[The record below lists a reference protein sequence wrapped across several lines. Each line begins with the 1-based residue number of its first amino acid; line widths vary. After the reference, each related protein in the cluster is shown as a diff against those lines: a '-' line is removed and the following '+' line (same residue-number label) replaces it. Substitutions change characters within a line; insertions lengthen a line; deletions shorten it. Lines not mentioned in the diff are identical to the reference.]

1 MANLASVLEEYVHTV
16 NNPDYGGDLNV
27 INSKF
32 PELANI
38 DPTVLEEY
46 VYTANNPGYAGNYNI
61 INGKFPELF
70 GGPTTPT
77 STSTSTSKS
86 KSKSKTKTE
95 KKEEPTFV
103 NTEFWENQ
111 KYARENYTYRD
122 GKWYY
127 KSPKSG
133 KEVEISKTHKGKT
146 SASSTIQ
153 RLEELQKERE
163 AELNYKR
170 SKLELEK
177 DLLNNKEEKTKED
190 IQKELEIDN
199 QINSI
204 GTETSIDEEEKNKQK
219 KEQGFLK
226 MPEVTKDITEKDDE
240 DAVEELNKKY
250 GEYGF
255 TFRVDEDGTD
265 QVFVTSN
272 YDENGKL
279 VPGGVTE
286 VFKFDQG
293 AIFDDDEKN
302 SDEAFDMDY
311 WMRKRAVKQSS
322 AKTLQNILVD
332 NKTDEQRE
340 EEGKES
346 ITTNVKHAVT
356 TEYVNNSRSAIP
368 LKLSDLDR
376 NNLPEGFE
384 KIADDYWDGNIDA
397 LINFM
402 YGYKSVSTM
411 VDNKSGMP
419 IKDKS
424 DKYLRGSKA
433 ETREY
438 FGGGSIT
445 TYETFDNNDVSRKQ
459 DIEQVIISY
468 AISKWQEENPGVEFD
483 EKNPEHHSSV
493 MEIKN
498 IANQEWQELSKPEN
512 EEDMF
517 ESDIYK
523 SIIETSRAT
532 IKAKDIQEN
541 IRDYAEDQDG
551 NVFWKGASQKLS
563 AEKAEEEF
571 DKLKQQSKDLLNEQS
586 AIEETITVSDKKLKE
601 TLKWFEDNNIDA
613 QIKEIRSKKYNTQEE
628 ADAAQEKIN
637 SLVNGFNSK
646 LQEYNDAKFNLEQAV
661 ITGKTLQRDFTEIIE
676 NREDFKEISKYLNQN
691 YQWGTLTIKSLGDAG
706 ADLLQGIATAA
717 EVIYNLPGIVAKES
731 SRALLDYAALN
742 PDSSVGKFVNSPVI
756 NSGLHGTEAV
766 GDFYTNSRFDDDPT
780 TRSIPQRL
788 HDAVDDFQKSNIM
801 NVADPTAF
809 GEIDGWGDFGK
820 WTSSMLA
827 SQAPQLALLIASGGS
842 SMLTQTALLTASA
855 GGQKFLGYE
864 EERDLYLESG
874 GLYGKNYSF
883 GNMILSSTAVGLAEA
898 LSERITYGQIK
909 GVSAGL
915 KRANLELLEQQ
926 VKGTFKRGFSREYVR
941 GYFQHMGKTVL
952 NPKLMAYAGYQRF
965 EEGVSE
971 SVATI
976 SENLIGLANGED
988 ISVWDNV
995 DQAFVSGVIM
1005 SQAISS
1011 PVLFNQMSAPFRAT
1025 NTQGILNSNT
1035 TRMEKLLQELHSSDN
1050 LDPVREQEII
1060 EEYKN
1065 LKEESMKVMELDV
1078 KRVDAMNEF
1087 EKGKLLEIH
1096 KSQKKAIKEATS
1108 LQTQLNNGEIT
1119 QEQFDQKYNELNNQ
1133 YSNRENQKQK
1143 ILDKYDVNVINV
1155 TYEQT
1160 MNSMRDKAKEINNAS
1175 EGSINIDIQEGNDGD
1190 LVQWQIENEG
1200 YTVDESDADGNP
1212 TRIIMKENNRKGKI
1226 KEFKNQLNDPNLTA
1240 KERSAIESNLKV
1252 LESGVDVGM
1261 DINQYNEIMNNSS
1274 NYGSF
1279 VPQYD
1284 SDGNY
1289 TGQKIFI
1296 NKNASHDGGEFS
1308 IASHEFMHGL
1318 LYSTLKGDMR
1328 TQDAL
1333 TQTILNTLK
1342 QKGVKIP
1349 DAVMAKINSYAQDGT
1364 KGEEIMTVLSQAI
1377 SDEVIKLPKT
1387 ALGGFKNFYRR
1398 YGYNHH
1404 GVAIEFDTDQ
1414 DVINFLKDYTYSMK
1428 NNKQNKALTNMF
1440 IHGASGDLIQKQ
1452 QRYRDL
1458 RKKYRDNAGE
1468 RAKQTM
1474 FSKNIDQEIRN
1485 NPDLLTEIDAFVKNE
1500 DGSTKYTD
1508 NDTWQNSVDFTD
1520 AYMYITQKKSLDGLI
1535 QAGMVGEGV
1544 NTPQALGEFT
1554 RKVKDELGERLFK
1567 NFDPA
1572 KNDSLFGW
1580 LTGVSGGMGKS
1591 IIYRAKGDVMVEYS
1605 KQIKAVSLDKGMTTE
1620 GGDTF
1625 SSQLE
1630 GETDTE
1636 MERLE
1641 SEDLTIGKT
1650 TVKKS
1655 DVDIVFLESVNADP
1669 TIVKSINNIV
1679 ENSGVNLEGLTY
1691 NGTKKNLV
1699 QHDGS
1704 KPKSKRKPV
1713 GPLYKVL
1720 DIVSNEF
1727 GVDGMRII
1735 KEQDLTTTH
1744 RTLAREYINEH
1755 ADKLIDM
1762 LPEGEN
1768 RSGDATGV
1776 ANTVLGEFYVKG
1788 ERISMAESGSGK
1800 GKVSQTKRS
1809 DITTNEFIE
1818 FFNKPGTKSDGAIRA
1833 LITQAATISANQA
1846 IRLNA
1851 ISKQSDPISTIAL
1864 VGDGKS
1870 AIMFSKRNKI
1880 PNLKDADKIPDYK
1893 RLGAFDSRLYNKN
1906 SNIFWNR
1913 VDQLAGTMAANNAIP
1928 LRNKQGEIINEDFAK
1943 RSIEEMIIDVYS
1955 DTFTT
1960 SEINELSESV
1970 YDIVSS
1976 KPLKYSTEV
1985 ENKIKNRTAQDTVE
1999 KQSAIVEA
2007 LYTSKQNANTKIS
2020 SFVGAGVTTASLGND
2035 TDLMDVSR
2043 ARIKTYV
2050 DTRVEEIKK
2059 EYAGQGDAVIGGQ
2072 IIKMLSEQM
2081 DQHTTAG
2088 KVWDGRQ
2095 QLFAATPDF
2104 VLNIASKI
2112 PGLNFAIKVASDG
2125 KTEIDTKT
2133 ATYDSNS
2140 RIKRSSDNLLSTDTR
2155 SKRSEKLSQK
2165 DVNKRKSS
2173 VFTKLDNNL
2182 PGTTIQQQR
2191 FKNYSQSGPSLITD
2205 FIFDKNKVS
2214 ERKQD
2219 ALNAQLELNN
2229 FVRFIAKEYKEGRMS
2244 ERELQVHMATLLSNM
2259 KPTLARAAMPKYI
2272 AKSLLPEGYQSMSK
2286 AQIKAHLK
2294 KNGAVYEHMQPRVGM
2309 VIHLFNQH
2317 INGNG
2322 VTDTQVPDFFSRYNI
2337 AVIPEAM
2344 DKKAINA
2351 VGLRESLATG
2361 QTMTMP
2367 EWMRYYNV
2375 DTEQKMEHLDSLIDI
2390 DTGIE
2395 LEPTAHISK
2404 TKELLNSQR
2413 SEAIYLSKAVNQ
2425 ANTTNENT
2433 PSRGMSAFDF
2443 DETLIDKG
2451 ENTIIATSP
2460 EGKEV
2465 TITSGQ
2471 WPVKGPKLAQD
2482 GYTFDFSDFVN
2493 VKGGVEGPLM
2503 QKFKNRIEKFGI
2515 ENNYILTARPAEAAP
2530 AIQDWLKEQ
2539 GIDMPLENITGLGN
2553 STGAAKAQWMVE
2565 KFAEGYND
2573 MYFVDDALP
2582 NVKAV
2587 KDVMDQLDIKG
2598 SSVQAKIQFSK
2609 RIDPEF
2615 NNILNGNVQA
2625 ELDLNRVLE
2634 QTKGVKAEA
2643 RYSDAQAKVQGSK
2656 KGKWKFWVPPSAED
2670 FKGLIYRFIGKGRI
2684 GEQQMAFF
2692 KKALFDPFSRANE
2705 VMNNSKQRLE
2715 GEYRALLKEFPSV
2728 KSLLNSVVYNNFTLG
2743 QMVRVYNWNK
2753 AGFEIPGLAQRDL
2766 DAIIKEVEGD
2776 ADTLAFAKS
2785 LSIISNQEAGYTQP
2799 GDFWMVENIQSD
2811 INKINNELDRA
2822 YHLKEWKQNIESMFG
2837 VWENGKLVGPN
2848 MNKIEAIYGSNFRE
2862 ALEDIVWRMEYGS
2875 KRQQGGNRLVNRFN
2889 NWANQSVGAIM
2900 FLNMRSALL
2909 QTISSINYLNWSD
2922 NNPLKAGLALA
2933 NAPQFIKD
2941 FSMIFN
2947 SDMLKQRRAGNQRGI
2962 NEAELAEAV
2971 AGSNFSPKAIL
2982 HYLLTKGFLPTQIA
2996 DSFAISSGGAT
3007 FYRNRVNSLLKKGMT
3022 QEQAE
3027 SRAWQ
3032 DFQENTEESQQSSRP
3047 DMISQQQASPLG
3059 RYILAFKNTPMQY
3072 ARLMKKAWL
3081 DIANGRGDFKTNLG
3095 KIIYYGAVQNLIFSG
3110 LQAAMGAM
3118 LGDDDEEKDAKTY
3131 ERVANSM
3138 IDSIL
3143 GGLGL
3148 GGNAVATIK
3157 NTILEYIKQDKK
3169 GWTADH
3175 TYTILKFFGFSPTVG
3190 SKGRKLYSA
3199 IQTFKFNEDV
3209 IKEMSMLDIDNP
3221 RWSVI
3226 ANLISAV
3233 FNVPLDRLVKKI
3245 DNVDAALTED
3255 ITAAQ
3260 RLALL
3265 MGWNTWDLDID
3276 DSDVVAVEDEIKEK
3290 KKIET
3295 EEKKKIKKEEKK
3307 KEKEAEEKIIEQ
3319 NFIEDQKKEREDG
3332 KKDITCVAVSKNG
3345 TRCKNKVDGNN
3356 TYCTIHESV
3365 EQGTKEVQCKKIK
3378 SDKKRC
3384 KMKTKA
3390 KSGYCYYHD

>member
-1 MANLASVLEEYVHTV
+1 MDNLQYLHNTLLENNMLDKSFEEFQAASSDKSYQQKVFQEAS
-16 NNPDYGGDLNV
+16 NRGM
-27 INSKF
+27 
-32 PELANI
+32 
-38 DPTVLEEY
+38 
-46 VYTANNPGYAGNYNI
+46 
-61 INGKFPELF
+61 F
-70 GGPTTPT
+70 GGSFVDFQNKYFPTQAATTTPT
-77 STSTSTSKS
+77 STSTSRSRSKS
-86 KSKSKTKTE
+86 KPTTTKE
-95 KKEEPTFV
+95 EEPTFI

-111 KYARENYTYRD
+111 KYAREDYTYRD

-127 KSPKSG
+127 KNPKTG
-133 KEVEISKTHKGKT
+133 KEVEISKTHKDKT
-146 SASSTIQ
+146 SNSGTIQ

-177 DLLNNKEEKTKED
+177 DLLSNKEEKTKED

-219 KEQGFLK
+219 KEQGRIK
-226 MPEVTKDITEKDDE
+226 MPEVTKDITEKDDQ
-240 DAVEELNKKY
+240 DAVEELNRKY

-272 YDENGKL
+272 YDKNGKL

-293 AIFDDDEKN
+293 AIFDDDELN
-302 SDEAFDMDY
+302 SEEAKLMND
-311 WMRKRAVKQSS
+311 WMRERAVKQSS
-322 AKTLQNILVD
+322 AKTLQNTFVN
-332 NKTDEQRE
+332 NKTDEQRK
-340 EEGKES
+340 EEGEES
-346 ITTNVKHAVT
+346 ITTNLKHAAT
-356 TEYVNNSRSAIP
+356 TEYVNNNRSAIP

-376 NNLPEGFE
+376 DNLPEGFE
-384 KIADDYWDGNIDA
+384 KIADDYWDGDIEA

-402 YGYKSVSTM
+402 YGYKSVSTI
-411 VDNKSGMP
+411 VDNKSGWP
-419 IKDKS
+419 IKDNS

-445 TYETFDNNDVSRKQ
+445 TYETFDDNDVSRKQ
-459 DIEQVIISY
+459 DIKQGIISY

-483 EKNPEHHSSV
+483 EKNPEHHNSV
-493 MEIKN
+493 MDIKN
-498 IANQEWQELSKPEN
+498 IADQEWQELSKPEN
-512 EEDMF
+512 EEAMF

-523 SIIETSRAT
+523 SIIEASRAT
-532 IKAKDIQEN
+532 IKANDIRKN

-551 NVFWKGASQKLS
+551 NVFMKGASQKLS

-571 DKLKQQSKDLLNEQS
+571 DKLKQQSKDLLNQQS
-586 AIEETITVSDKKLKE
+586 AIEETITFSKSKLTE

-628 ADAAQEKIN
+628 VDAANKKIN
-637 SLVNGFNSK
+637 SLTNGFNLK

-661 ITGKTLQRDFTEIIE
+661 ITAKTLQRDFTEIIE
-676 NREDFKEISKYLNQN
+676 NREDFQEISKYLNQN

-706 ADLLQGIATAA
+706 VELLQGIAVAA
-717 EVIYNLPGIVAKES
+717 EVVYNLPGIIARDS

-756 NSGLHGTEAV
+756 NNGLHGTEAI

-780 TRSIPQRL
+780 TRSLPQRL
-788 HDAVDDFQKSNIM
+788 HDAIDDFQESNIM
-801 NVADPTAF
+801 NVADSVAF

-827 SQAPQLALLIASGGS
+827 SQAPQLALIIASGGS
-842 SMLTQTALLTASA
+842 SLLTQTALLTTSA

-864 EERDLYLESG
+864 EERDKYLESG

-915 KRANLELLEQQ
+915 KKANLELLEQQ

-1005 SQAISS
+1005 SQAIGS
-1011 PVLFNQMSAPFRAT
+1011 PALFNQMSAPFRAA

-1133 YSNRENQKQK
+1133 YSNRENQKQE
-1143 ILDKYDVNVINV
+1143 ILDKHDVNVIDV
-1155 TYEQT
+1155 TYKQT
-1160 MNSMRDKAKEINNAS
+1160 VNSMRDKAQEIKDAS
-1175 EGSINIDIQEGNDGD
+1175 EGSININIQEGNDGD

-1200 YTVDESDADGNP
+1200 YTVVESDANGNP
-1212 TRIIMKENNRKGKI
+1212 TRITMKEDTRKGKI
-1226 KEFKNQLNDPNLTA
+1226 KEFRNQLNDPNLTA
-1240 KERSAIESNLKV
+1240 KERSAVESNLKV

-1279 VPQYD
+1279 IPKYD
-1284 SDGNY
+1284 NDGNY
-1289 TGQKIFI
+1289 IGQEIFI
-1296 NKNASHDGGEFS
+1296 NKNAAHDGGEFS

-1328 TQDAL
+1328 TQNAL
-1333 TQTILNTLK
+1333 TETILETLK
-1342 QKGVKIP
+1342 QEGVKIP
-1349 DAVMAKINSYAQDGT
+1349 DAVMSKINSYAQDGT

-1377 SDEVIKLPKT
+1377 SDGDIKLPKT

-1414 DVINFLKDYTYSMK
+1414 DIINFLKDYTYSMK

-1500 DGSTKYTD
+1500 DGSPKYTD
-1508 NDTWQNSVDFTD
+1508 KDTWQNSVDFTD

-1625 SSQLE
+1625 SSQIE

-1641 SEDLTIGKT
+1641 SEDLTIGKA

-1679 ENSGVNLEGLTY
+1679 ENSGINLEGLTY

-1699 QHDGS
+1699 QHDGG

-1713 GPLYKVL
+1713 GPLYKAL
-1720 DIVSNEF
+1720 DIVSSEF

-1735 KEQDLTTTH
+1735 KEQDLTTTQ

-1809 DITTNEFIE
+1809 DITTSEFVE

-1851 ISKQSDPISTIAL
+1851 ISKQSDPMSTIAL

-1880 PNLKDADKIPDYK
+1880 PNLKDVDKIPDYK
-1893 RLGAFDSRLYNKN
+1893 RLGAFDSRLNNQKR
-1906 SNIFWNR
+1906 NIFWNR

-1928 LRNKQGEIINEDFAK
+1928 LRNKQGEIVNEDFAK

-1960 SEINELSESV
+1960 SEINELSESI

-2007 LYTSKQNANTKIS
+2007 LHVSKQDADTKIS
-2020 SFVGAGVTTASLGND
+2020 SFTGSGATTASLGND
-2035 TDLMDVSR
+2035 TDLMNVSR
-2043 ARIKTYV
+2043 ARIKTYI
-2050 DTRVEEIKK
+2050 DTRVKEIKK

-2081 DQHTTAG
+2081 DQHATAG

-2104 VLNIASKI
+2104 VFNIASKI
-2112 PGLNFAIKVASDG
+2112 PGLNFAIKVSKDG

-2133 ATYDSNS
+2133 ATYNSNS
-2140 RIKRSSDNLLSTDTR
+2140 KTTRSSDSLLSTDTR
-2155 SKRSEKLSQK
+2155 SKRSEKLNQK

-2191 FKNYSQSGPSLITD
+2191 FKNYSQSGPGLILD
-2205 FIFDKNKVS
+2205 FIFNKDRVV

-2229 FVRFIAKEYKEGRMS
+2229 FVRFIAKEYKDGNMS

-2272 AKSLLPEGYQSMSK
+2272 AKSLLPDGYQKMTK
-2286 AQIKAHLK
+2286 KQIQNYLK
-2294 KNGAVYEHMQPRVGM
+2294 NTGAVYEHMQPRVGM

-2322 VTDTQVPDFFSRYNI
+2322 VTDTQVSNFFSRYNI

-2344 DKKAINA
+2344 DVK
-2351 VGLRESLATG
+2351 GLKGAGLNSSLAEG

-2367 EWMRYYNV
+2367 EWIRYYNI

-2404 TKELLNSQR
+2404 TKEILNSQR
-2413 SEAIYLSKAVNQ
+2413 GESIMFSKAVSN
-2425 ANTTNENT
+2425 ANATNENT
-2433 PSRGMSAFDF
+2433 PSRGASVFDF

-2451 ENTIIATSP
+2451 ENIIVATNP
-2460 EGKEV
+2460 ETGDKVE
-2465 TITSGQ
+2465 ISSGQ
-2471 WPVKGPKLAQD
+2471 WPIQGPKYTEQ
-2482 GYTFDFSDFVN
+2482 GYSFDFSDFTF
-2493 VKGGVEGPLM
+2493 VKGGIEGPLL
-2503 QKFKNRIEKFGI
+2503 QKLRNRIKKFGP
-2515 ENNYILTARPAEAAP
+2515 ENNYVLTARPADAAP
-2530 AIQDWLKEQ
+2530 HIHEWLNSKE
-2539 GIDMPLENITGLGN
+2539 INIPLENITGLGN
-2553 STGAAKAQWMVE
+2553 STGEAKALWMAQ
-2565 KFAEGYND
+2565 KYSEGYND
-2573 MYFVDDALP
+2573 MYFVDDAMP

-2587 KDVMDQLDIKG
+2587 KDIMDQLDIKG
-2598 SSVQAKIQFSK
+2598 SSVQAKIKFSK
-2609 RIDPEF
+2609 KIKSEFSNIINNAAQQEISLDFNRI
-2615 NNILNGNVQA
+2615 
-2625 ELDLNRVLE
+2625 LE
-2634 QTKGVKAEA
+2634 QTKGVKAES
-2643 RYSDAQAKVQGSK
+2643 RFSDAQAKVRGSK
-2656 KGKWKFWVPPSAED
+2656 KGKYAFFVPPSAED
-2670 FKGLIYRFIGKGRI
+2670 FKGLVYRFLGKGKV

-2692 KKALFDPFSRANE
+2692 KKALFDPFGRATTTIN
-2705 VMNNSKQRLE
+2705 VQKQKTQN
-2715 GEYRALLKEFPSV
+2715 EYRQLLKQFPEV
-2728 KSLLNSVVYNNFTLG
+2728 KKDLNTKLDDYTGFEGNNFSVE
-2743 QMVRVYNWNK
+2743 QAIRVYLWDK
-2753 AGFEIPGLAQRDL
+2753 AGFEVPGLSARDL
-2766 DAIIKEVEGD
+2766 KALKDFVNND
-2776 ADTLAFAKS
+2776 SDLLAFADS
-2785 LSIISNQEAGYTQP
+2785 LGIITNQDAGYLQP
-2799 GDFWMVENIQSD
+2799 GEFWLVENIQSD
-2811 INKINNELDRA
+2811 LNQVTNEISRDQHLQEFKQNREKIFG
-2822 YHLKEWKQNIESMFG
+2822 EWKGNQ
-2837 VWENGKLVGPN
+2837 LVGAN
-2848 MNKIEAIYGSNFRE
+2848 MNKIEAIYGTRFRE
-2862 ALEDIVWRMEYGS
+2862 ALEDILYRMEYGR
-2875 KRQQGGNRLVNRFN
+2875 KREAGSNRLVNTFN

-2900 FLNMRSALL
+2900 FFNMRSALL
-2909 QTISSINYLNWSD
+2909 QTISSVNYLNWSD
-2922 NNPLKAGLALA
+2922 NNPLKAGAALA
-2933 NAPQFIKD
+2933 NFPQFLKD

-2962 NEAELAEAV
+2962 NEAELANAV
-2971 AGSNFSPKAIL
+2971 GGVGVANRVKAML
-2982 HYLLTKGFLPTQIA
+2982 NWLLTKGFLPTQIA
-2996 DSFAISSGGAT
+2996 DSFAIASGGAT
-3007 FYRNRVNSLLKKGMT
+3007 FYRNRVNSYIKQGYSQT
-3022 QEQAE
+3022 E
-3027 SRAWQ
+3027 SQTKAFQ
-3032 DFQENTEESQQSSRP
+3032 DFQEITEESQQSSRP

-3072 ARLMKKAWL
+3072 ARLMKKSYL
-3081 DIANGRGDFKTNLG
+3081 DLVNGRGDYKTNVG
-3095 KIIYYGAVQNLIFSG
+3095 KIIYYGGVQNLIFNG
-3110 LQAAMGAM
+3110 LQAALGA
-3118 LGDDDEEKDAKTY
+3118 LIGDDEEDKEKTNQQM
-3131 ERVANSM
+3131 RIANSM

-3143 GGLGL
+3143 GGIGF
-3148 GGNAVATIK
+3148 GGNAVMTIK
-3157 NTILEYIKQDKK
+3157 NAILEYNKQNNKK
-3169 GWTADH
+3169 WNSDH
-3175 TYTILKFFGFSPTVG
+3175 TYTMLKLVGFSPTVG
-3190 SKGRKLYSA
+3190 SKLRKIYSS
-3199 IQTFKFNEDV
+3199 IQTEKFNKDV
-3209 IKEMSMLDIDNP
+3209 ISEMSMLDIDNP
-3221 RWSVI
+3221 RWSAI
-3226 ANLISAV
+3226 ANLVSGLTNI
-3233 FNVPLDRLVKKI
+3233 PLDRLVKKI
-3245 DNVDAALTED
+3245 DNIDAALTED
-3255 ITAAQ
+3255 ISNME
-3260 RLALL
+3260 RFALL
-3265 MGWNTWDLDID
+3265 MGWNTWDLGIEDQDII
-3276 DSDVVAVEDEIKEK
+3276 AVEKEIKEK
-3290 KKIET
+3290 KQI
-3295 EEKKKIKKEEKK
+3295 EKKEKQKIKKEEKEIKVKEENKLKEEENK
-3307 KEKEAEEKIIEQ
+3307 K
-3319 NFIEDQKKEREDG
+3319 
-3332 KKDITCVAVSKNG
+3332 KKDDICIAISKSG
-3345 TRCKNKVDGNN
+3345 KRCKKKAESGG
-3356 TYCTIHESV
+3356 YCTVHAKV
-3365 EQGTKEVQCKKIK
+3365 EQGTKEVQCSKIK
-3378 SDKKRC
+3378 SDKTRC

-3390 KSGYCYYHD
+3390 KSGLCYYHD